1 MAYFEYLPKVQ
12 YNNKQSVYFL
22 AKAKII
28 QNVFEKYGV
37 FYPYIIRQNETPQII
52 AYNNYGSP
60 EYDWVVMF
68 SNDTIDPYYDWPL
81 SDTDFNAYMEKRYNK
96 RVPLT
101 KADIKHYKYT
111 GLGSDSQSTIN
122 RKSWVMS
129 QETYNQLSAEEQ
141 SGWTSVSV
149 YDYEQEKNEEKRK
162 IQLLQANY
170 LPQIV
175 SELRDVFK

>member
-1 MAYFEYLPKVQ
+1 MAYFDYLPKVQ
-12 YNNKQSVYFL
+12 YNNKQSVYLL

-28 QNVFEKYGV
+28 QNVFEKFGT
-37 FYPYIIRQNETPQII
+37 FYPYIVRQNDTPQLV
-52 AYNNYGSP
+52 AYREYGSA

-81 SDTDFNAYMEKRYNK
+81 TDVQFNAYMEKKYNK
-96 RVPLT
+96 NVQLT
-101 KADIKHYKYT
+101 KSDIQHYIYT
-111 GLGSDSQSTIN
+111 GIGGDSQAKIN
-122 RKSWVMS
+122 RKSWGMS
-129 QETYNQLSAEEQ
+129 SETYNQLSSEDR

-149 YDYEQEKNEEKRK
+149 YDYEQEKNENKRK

-175 SELRDVFK
+175 TELRNIFV